1 MSEVVET
8 IRKVAQHEVRKMHVA
23 ELGTVTSIFPH
34 SDDNDKDNHACN
46 VQLKNKELELRQVPV
61 ATQGIGLVNI
71 PQVGDLVLVSFVN
84 GDLKSPIIIGR
95 LYNDKDR
102 PPTSKAG
109 EFVFKPPYSKDTDLK
124 RFHLEFQGVTF
135 TIKDDSLEAV
145 LGKTK
150 VNIKADGDVT
160 IESNAKI
167 ELKAQGDLNLKGS
180 NITIES
186 QKDLQLKAGSNADF
200 ESGSAMSINSGSN
213 MDVKAKVAMNV
224 KGATTE
230 VNADA
235 TLTIKGPL
243 VKIN

>member
-1 MSEVVET
+1 MSEIVDT
-8 IRKVAQHEVRKMHVA
+8 MRKIAQHELRKMHVV
-23 ELGTVTSIFPH
+23 ELGKVTSVFPH

-61 ATQGIGLVNI
+61 ATHGIGFVNI
-71 PQVGDLVLVSFVN
+71 PQVGDLVLVSFIN

-102 PPTSKAG
+102 PPISKAG

-167 ELKAQGDLNLKGS
+167 ELKAQGDLNLTGS
-180 NITIES
+180 NIKIES
-186 QKDLQLKAGSNADF
+186 QQALQLKAGTSADLKA
-200 ESGSAMSINSGSN
+200 GSAMSISSDAN
-213 MDVKAKVAMNV
+213 MDVKASAMMNV
-224 KGATTE
+224 KS
-230 VNADA
+230 DA
-235 TLTIKGPL
+235 ILAIKGSL
-243 VKIN
+243 VQIN

>member
-1 MSEVVET
+1 MSEVVDT
-8 IRKVAQHEVRKMHVA
+8 IRKVAQHELRKIHVA

-34 SDDNDKDNHACN
+34 SDENDKQNHACN

-84 GDLKSPIIIGR
+84 GDLKSPVIIGR

-102 PPTSKAG
+102 PPASKAG
-109 EFVFKPPYSKDTDLK
+109 ELIFKPPYSKDTDLK
-124 RFHLEFQGVTF
+124 RFHLEFPGGVTF
-135 TIKDDSLEAV
+135 TVTDDSIIAV

-167 ELKAQGDLNLKGS
+167 ELKAQGDLNLTGS
-180 NITIES
+180 NIKIES
-186 QKDLQLKAGSNADF
+186 QQALQLKAGTSADIKA
-200 ESGSAMSINSGSN
+200 GSAMSISSDAN
-213 MDVKAKVAMNV
+213 MDVKASAMMNV
-224 KGATTE
+224 KS
-230 VNADA
+230 DA
-235 TLTIKGPL
+235 ILAIKGSL
-243 VKIN
+243 VQIN